1 MTADT
6 YCASVTDFGV
16 VGRIGQEAGAAGKG
30 GPDALHGAMPGSWD
44 RPDFTAVKE
53 ELMSSGAAR
62 SALAHLDGWTW
73 LVAEYRVWLI
83 TIATVT
89 GLAVPLLVAA
99 GKQLPRPAPSLVI
112 RDGAMALAFSA
123 AMVTICSLL
132 HFSDLRWLAPGQRAA
147 AHLNAPGSLFGFA
160 RPIVSV
166 INSIA
171 GIPVEYRATQVSV
184 RTAIACAFLALVAL
198 LVAAITWRRAR
209 RADVRQIVREEI
221 RRSTTA
227 YARKS

>member
-1 MTADT
+1 
-6 YCASVTDFGV
+6 
-16 VGRIGQEAGAAGKG
+16 
-30 GPDALHGAMPGSWD
+30 
-44 RPDFTAVKE
+44 
-53 ELMSSGAAR
+53 MSSGTAR
-62 SALAHLDGWTW
+62 WALAHLDGWTW

-83 TIATVT
+83 TLATVT

-99 GKQLPRPAPSLVI
+99 GKRLPRPAPSLVI
-112 RDGAMALAFSA
+112 RSGAMALAFSA
-123 AMVTICSLL
+123 AMVTICCLL

-147 AHLNAPGSLFGFA
+147 ARLSAPGGLFGFGK
-160 RPIVSV
+160 PVVSV

-184 RTAIACAFLALVAL
+184 HTAIACAFLALAAFF
-198 LVAAITWRRAR
+198 LVAITWRRAR
-209 RADVRQIVREEI
+209 RADIRQIVQEEI